1 MHSTRVKH
9 SLSDIFIDDIP
20 RESAKVN
27 FSGKNSE
34 EGFLRKSVIRI
45 RKEGKLIY
53 IKTTMRRRQLPLKMK
68 QKVKLHETN
77 TTSTKSNE
85 KSRPIKQVQ
94 RLTRNQE

>member
-9 SLSDIFIDDIP
+9 NLSDIFIDDIP

-45 RKEGKLIY
+45 RIEGNLIY
-53 IKTTMRRRQLPLKMK
+53 IKTMRRRQLHLKMK

-94 RLTRNQE
+94 RVTRNQE